1 VGTGL
6 SSDSGESYC
15 DRALLAFLA
24 EDVRKTEV
32 VQRLCAFEDAVSTAA
47 LGVDNSLGD
56 SLSVEVGEEID

>member
-1 VGTGL
+1 VETGL

-32 VQRLCAFEDAVSTAA
+32 IQPLCAFAVSTAA

-56 SLSVEVGEEID
+56 SLSIEVGEEID